1 MAGERTAATDT
12 GGARGPR
19 STHEVVTLLEKG
31 AEFEPRQ
38 ENQMTQS
45 GRGARDSRGWKTG
58 ERKER
63 VSGSKRRALVL
74 GERGDWETDH

>member
-12 GGARGPR
+12 GGAWGPR

-38 ENQMTQS
+38 ENQMTQT

-58 ERKER
+58 ERKGKSIWEQEK
-63 VSGSKRRALVL
+63 GTGAGRA
-74 GERGDWETDH
+74 R